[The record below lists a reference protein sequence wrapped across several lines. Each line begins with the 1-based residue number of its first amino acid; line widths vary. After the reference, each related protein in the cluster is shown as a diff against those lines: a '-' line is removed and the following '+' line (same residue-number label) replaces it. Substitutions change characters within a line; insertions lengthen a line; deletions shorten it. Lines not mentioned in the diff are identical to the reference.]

1 MTVLTTTSTVSYQG
15 NGATKSFDF
24 AFKIPLGALVITITS
39 ADGTES
45 TPDEGTYTV
54 TGYGNANGGTVT
66 FASAPAT
73 GVTVTL
79 ARQVDLLQEVAL
91 STGSAFYAEVIEA
104 ELDRLT
110 MVDQQMREG
119 LARAVKVPVGL
130 DSTPE
135 ELLDELLGTRD
146 AAALSAAAA
155 AASAATAGSAAEAAS
170 TAAGGIVGVS
180 VGWWGAIPDGVQL
193 STATM
198 IAGSA
203 VLTAKDPVFSA
214 DDVGKLVVVN
224 GAGANGAP
232 LYSTITACSS
242 EMMVSLASAAGTSVS
257 NAETTYG
264 TDQHAAIQKAC
275 SATYGGTIF
284 IPAGIYMLSE
294 PVVLPFAPATS
305 GSQVVVSRVLGA
317 GMSLTSL
324 VCAGDFPALTYSSG
338 ATFTELG
345 ELAWLR
351 IQSEYGVKIGDRT
364 ALISDSGG
372 GGAYKQRWWCHH
384 VEFRSHRA
392 ASGIGIDASKL
403 FKFAITNCHFDGIG
417 TGILLAGCDNGLVEN
432 NSIRGSRL
440 YGIYERSAQT
450 FGSQTIIRGN
460 EIIGN
465 TGTGTTYIKSCS
477 RHVSIIDNYL
487 ECDYHAVTIDLTDI
501 DAPAWF
507 GANIAQGPYTI
518 VVRDNRIEGGNNA
531 SVAQYRVNRDRTFSV
546 VIDDRWQGGANWG
559 AGLWTD
565 NSGAVVDSV
574 RPAING
580 VSSLTLHLGESGR
593 CFGEL
598 WANFRTT
605 SRQQVTNGRLVM
617 PATDTRA
624 VHTAIDANFALR
636 VRGTRWVLPA
646 GWSSSAPARL
656 YWQGTET
663 DKLLTAGRQYKM
675 SLLAR
680 TTYASGGDVLVAG
693 YGSNGSILNTSSF
706 TLGNDFKRFE
716 FYFTPSVVSGPFI
729 SLGATTSLGDIE
741 VADIAIEQPVVSGT
755 PAFSVRVNTTVS
767 GVTGAGAA
775 YTVIPETVN
784 HNPGGHYNTSTG
796 IFTAP
801 ATGRYWLSAAVR
813 LGGVTSAHT
822 VGLLQITTSNRSYQ
836 IEFNPYA
843 GLTSDG
849 RYSTGLSV
857 EADMDVGDT
866 AFVQIAVFNGTAVV
880 SVVGG
885 INYQSRFQG
894 RLIEIGG
901 ATW

>member
-1 MTVLTTTSTVSYQG
+1 MTVLTTSSTVSYQG

-24 AFKIPLGALVITITS
+24 AFKVPVGALLITITA
-39 ADGTES
+39 ADGTER
-45 TPDEGTYTV
+45 TPVEGTYTV
-54 TGYGNANGGTVT
+54 TGYGSPNGGFVT
-66 FASAPAT
+66 LSTAPAV
-73 GVTVTL
+73 GETVTL
-79 ARQVDLLQEVAL
+79 ARQVDFLQEVAL
-91 STGSAFYAEVIEA
+91 STGGAFYAEVIEA

-110 MVDQQMREG
+110 MVDQQLREG
-119 LARAVKVPVGL
+119 LARAVKVPVGSG
-130 DSTPE
+130 DTPE
-135 ELLDELLGTRD
+135 AVMETLLGASD
-146 AAALSAAAA
+146 AVAVAAAAA
-155 AASAATAGSAAEAAS
+155 AASAVTAEAAAEVAS

-198 IAGSA
+198 TAGSP
-203 VLTAKDPVFSA
+203 VLTASDTVFSA

-232 LYSTITACSS
+232 LYSTITGCSS
-242 EMMVSLASAAGTSVS
+242 EMMVSLASAAGTSVR
-257 NAETTYG
+257 NAEATYG
-264 TDQHAAIQKAC
+264 TDQHAAIQSAC
-275 SATYGGTIF
+275 TATCGGAIF
-284 IPAGIYMLSE
+284 IPAGIYMLSA
-294 PVVLPFAPATS
+294 PVVLPIAAATS
-305 GSQVVVSRVLGA
+305 ASQVVVSRVLGA

-324 VCAGDFPALTYSSG
+324 VCAGDFYALTYSAG

-364 ALISDSGG
+364 ALTTDAGG

-384 VEFRSHRA
+384 VEFRSHGA
-392 ASGIGIDASKL
+392 GSGIGIDAAKL
-403 FKFAITNCHFDGIG
+403 FKFAITNCHFSGIG
-417 TGILLAGCDNGLVEN
+417 TGILLSGCDNGLIEN
-432 NSIRGSRL
+432 NSIRGSRR
-440 YGIYERSAQT
+440 YGIYERSAGN
-450 FGSQTIIRGN
+450 FGSQTIIMGN
-460 EIIGN
+460 EILGN
-465 TGTGTTYIKSCS
+465 ADPSAIYIKSNS

-487 ECDYHAVTIDLTDI
+487 ECDFHAVTIDLTDI

-531 SVAQYRVNRDRTFSV
+531 SVAQYRVNRDRAFSV

-565 NSGAVVDSV
+565 NSGAVVDSI

-580 VSSLTLHLGESGR
+580 VSSLTLVLGESGR
-593 CFGEL
+593 CFGEQ

-624 VHTAIDANFALR
+624 ANTAVDANFALR

-646 GWSSSAPARL
+646 GWSSSDPARL
-656 YWQGTET
+656 YWQGTGA

-693 YGSNGSILNTSSF
+693 YGSGGSIFNTSSF
-706 TLGNDFKRFE
+706 TLASDFKRFE
-716 FYFTPSVVSGPFI
+716 FYFTPSVVSGPFV
-729 SLGATTSLGDIE
+729 SLGASTSLGDIE
-741 VADIAIEQPVVSGT
+741 VADITIEQPVVSGT
-755 PAFSVRVNTTVS
+755 PAFSARVNTTIS
-767 GVTGAGAA
+767 NTTGAGTS
-775 YTVIPETVN
+775 YNVVPETAN
-784 HNPGGHYNTSTG
+784 HNPGGYYNASTG

-813 LGGVTSAHT
+813 LGGITSAHT
-822 VGLLQITTSNRSYQ
+822 LALLRILTSNRSYQ

-849 RYSTGLSV
+849 RYSTALSV

-866 AFVQIAVFNGTAVV
+866 AFVQIVVFNGTAAV
-880 SVVGG
+880 SVIGG
-885 INYQSRFQG
+885 NNYQSCFQG

>member
-39 ADGTES
+39 ADGAES

-66 FASAPAT
+66 FASAPAV

-91 STGSAFYAEVIEA
+91 TTGSAFYAEVIEA

-110 MVDQQMREG
+110 MVDQQLREG

-155 AASAATAGSAAEAAS
+155 AASAATAGSVAEAAS
-170 TAAGGIVGVS
+170 TVAGGIAGVS
-180 VGWWGAIPDGVQL
+180 VAWWGAIPDGVEL
-193 STATM
+193 STAVMT
-198 IAGSA
+198 AGSA
-203 VLTAKDPVFSA
+203 VLTVTGAAFTVG
-214 DDVGKLVVVN
+214 DVGKLVVVS

-232 LYSTITACSS
+232 LYSTIAARSS
-242 EMMVSLASAAGTSVS
+242 ATVVTLAAVASTSVS
-257 NAETTYG
+257 GAQIVYG
-264 TDQHAAIQKAC
+264 TDQRAAMQAAFT
-275 SATYGGTIF
+275 ATKGGTVF
-284 IPAGIYMLSE
+284 IPAGIYMLSASI
-294 PVVLPFAPATS
+294 VLPFASATS

-324 VCAGDFPALTYSSG
+324 VTAGDFYALTYSSG
-338 ATFTELG
+338 ATYTELG

-364 ALISDSGG
+364 ALTSDTGG

-392 ASGIGIDASKL
+392 ASGIGIDAAKL
-403 FKFAITNCHFDGIG
+403 FKFAITNCHFSGIG

-460 EIIGN
+460 EILGN
-465 TGTGTTYIKSCS
+465 TGTSTVYIKSNS

-531 SVAQYRVNRDRTFSV
+531 SVAQYRVNRDQAYAVT
-546 VIDDRWQGGANWG
+546 IDDRWQGGANWG
-559 AGLWTD
+559 GGLWVD
-565 NSGAVVDSV
+565 DSGVVVDTIK
-574 RPAING
+574 PARNG
-580 VSSLTLHLGESGR
+580 VSSFDLRLGESGR

-605 SRQQVTNGRLVM
+605 TRQQVINGRLVM

-624 VHTAIDANFALR
+624 PHTAIDANFALR
-636 VRGTRWVLPA
+636 VRGQRWVLPA

-656 YWQGTET
+656 FWQGTGA

-706 TLGNDFKRFE
+706 TLSNDFKRFE
-716 FYFTPSVVSGPFI
+716 FYFTPWVVSGPFI
-729 SLGATTSLGDIE
+729 SLGASTSLGDIE
-741 VADIAIEQPVVSGT
+741 VADISIEQPVVSGT
-755 PAFSVRVNTTVS
+755 PAFSARVNTTAG
-767 GVTGAGAA
+767 GVTGAGGA
-775 YTVIPETVN
+775 YTVLPETVN
-784 HNPGGHYNTSTG
+784 HNPGGYYNPSTG

-857 EADMDVGDT
+857 EADMDAGDT
-866 AFVQIAVFNGTAVV
+866 ASMQIAVFNGTAVV

-885 INYQSRFQG
+885 NNYQSRFQG
-894 RLIEIGG
+894 RLVEIGG

>member
-1 MTVLTTTSTVSYQG
+1 MTVLTTSSTVSYQG
-15 NGATKSFDF
+15 NGATASFDF
-24 AFKIPLGALVITITS
+24 AFKVPVGALLITITA

-45 TPDEGTYTV
+45 TPAEGTYTV
-54 TGYGNANGGTVT
+54 TGYGNPNGGVVT
-66 FASAPAT
+66 LSTAPAV
-73 GVTVTL
+73 GETVTL

-91 STGSAFYAEVIEA
+91 STGGAFYAEVLEA

-110 MVDQQMREG
+110 MVDQQLREG
-119 LARAVKVPVGL
+119 LARAVKVPVGSG
-130 DSTPE
+130 DTPE
-135 ELLDELLGTRD
+135 AVMETLLGASD
-146 AAALSAAAA
+146 AVAVAAAAA
-155 AASAATAGSAAEAAS
+155 AASAVTAEVAAEAAS

-198 IAGSA
+198 TAGSA
-203 VLTAKDPVFSA
+203 VLTVTKASFTAGDI
-214 DDVGKLVVVN
+214 GKLVVVS

-232 LYSTITACSS
+232 LYSTISACASGT
-242 EMMVSLASAAGTSVS
+242 VVTLAAAAGISVTG
-257 NAETTYG
+257 AEVVYG
-264 TDQHAAIQKAC
+264 TDMHAAMQAAVT
-275 SATYGGTIF
+275 ATEGGTLF
-284 IPAGIYMLSE
+284 IPAGIYMLSASI
-294 PVVLPFAPATS
+294 VLPFVSATS

-324 VCAGDFPALTYSSG
+324 VTVGDFPVLTYSSG
-338 ATFTELG
+338 ATYTELG

-364 ALISDSGG
+364 ALTSDTGG

-384 VEFRSHRA
+384 VEFRSHGA
-392 ASGIGIDASKL
+392 GSGIGIDAAKL
-403 FKFAITNCHFDGIG
+403 FKFAITNCHFSGIG

-432 NSIRGSRL
+432 NSIRGARL

-450 FGSQTIIRGN
+450 FGSQTLIRGN
-460 EIIGN
+460 EILGN
-465 TGTGTTYIKSCS
+465 VGSSTIYIKSCS

-487 ECDYHAVTIDLTDI
+487 ECSSHAVTIDLTDI
-501 DAPAWF
+501 DTPAWF
-507 GANIAQGPYTI
+507 GSNVVQGPYTV

-531 SVAQYRVNRDRTFSV
+531 SVAQYRVNRDQAYAVT
-546 VIDDRWQGGANWG
+546 IDDRWQGGGNWG
-559 AGLWTD
+559 TGLWVD
-565 NSGAVVDSV
+565 DSGVAVDTIKPV
-574 RPAING
+574 RNG
-580 VSSLTLHLGESGR
+580 VSSFDLHLGESGR

-605 SRQQVTNGRLVM
+605 ARQQVVNGRLIM
-617 PATDTRA
+617 PATATRA
-624 VHTAIDANFALR
+624 AHTAVDANFALR
-636 VRGTRWVLPA
+636 VRGQRWVLPA

-656 YWQGTET
+656 YWQGTGA

-675 SLLAR
+675 SLLAC
-680 TTYASGGDVLVAG
+680 TTHASGGDVLVAG

-706 TLGNDFKRFE
+706 TLSSDLRRFE

-729 SLGATTSLGDIE
+729 SLGASISLGDIE
-741 VADIAIEQPVVSGT
+741 VADITIEQPVVNGT
-755 PAFSVRVNTTVS
+755 PSFSALVATTVAN
-767 GVTGAGAA
+767 VTGAGTA
-775 YTVIPETVN
+775 YTVIPEAAP
-784 HNPGGHYNTSTG
+784 HNPGGYYNASTG

-813 LGGVTSAHT
+813 LGGITSAHT
-822 VGLLQITTSNRSYQ
+822 LALLRITTSNRTYQ
-836 IEFNPYA
+836 IEVNPYA

-857 EADMDVGDT
+857 EADMDAGDT
-866 AFVQIAVFNGTAVV
+866 ASMQIAVFNGTAVV
-880 SVVGG
+880 SVIGG
-885 INYQSRFQG
+885 LNYQSRFQG